1 MPGLRTFTRI
11 FRAFRSLVQVRAKE
25 RTAALLALYA
35 VTSYSATK
43 DAIEAMLSLRESQL
57 LAYCRERGIRYLV
70 LPHPAYVPAT
80 AATIGI
86 DPELY
91 LRTRLARRTVWSRLY
106 LGEHIAGFVPLS
118 DGALSIWKI
127 E

>member
-1 MPGLRTFTRI
+1 MPDARVFTN
-11 FRAFRSLVQVRAKE
+11 
-25 RTAALLALYA
+25 
-35 VTSYSATK
+35 
-43 DAIEAMLSLRESQL
+43 AILAMLSTRESQL

-91 LRTRLARRTVWSRLY
+91 SRTRLARRTVWSRLY
-106 LGEHIAGFVPLS
+106 LGEHIAGFVPVS
-118 DGALSIWKI
+118 DGAISIWKI

>member
-1 MPGLRTFTRI
+1 M
-11 FRAFRSLVQVRAKE
+11 AE
-25 RTAALLALYA
+25 RCIHLKRNLYLLLALYGLPVQRQVRA
-35 VTSYSATK
+35 YLVHLASF
-43 DAIEAMLSLRESQL
+43 DARVNP
-57 LAYCRERGIRYLV
+57 YCRGRGVLYLA

-91 LRTRLARRTVWSRLY
+91 RRTRLARRTVWSRLY
-106 LGEHIAGFVPLS
+106 LGEHIAGFTLVS
-118 DGALSIWKI
+118 DGAISIWKI